1 MSYINVKNLTIEFPG
16 VRALDD
22 VSFSI
27 EQGSS
32 VALCGENGAGKST
45 LGKILAGVYSKKQY
59 TGDIE
64 FKGKSVDFK
73 STLDAEKAGIVIVH
87 QELNQIAEMTVAE
100 NVFLGDMPTKRG
112 VIDQEAL
119 YRKTKEFLLDVGLDV
134 DPNTKMRNLT
144 ISKRQMIEIATAL
157 SRNPEV
163 VVFDEATSSLTNAE
177 AEILFAIMKRLREKG
192 ITMIYVTH
200 KLDEIF
206 QVCDHI
212 VVLKDGKMEM
222 SGVLEGMTKEDII
235 HKMIGRDLCQMYPE
249 RPVIKLGEDISQDEV
264 VLKIENWSVYDG
276 KDVHRKVVDQ
286 VNFELY
292 KGEILGLY
300 GLMGAGRTELVNSI
314 FEGRAIHSTGQI
326 YIDGKPVVIRSPK
339 DAIKNGMALVT
350 EDRKK
355 TGLVLG
361 LSVRENISLASL
373 GKIVNSFHVLDFGKE
388 REYVNKSVNDLSIKV
403 PDVMHLA
410 RQLSGGN
417 QQKVVLSKWLL
428 SDPKIL
434 IMDEPTRGID
444 VGTKVEIYKILRSL
458 ADKGIS
464 ILMVSSEMPEVI
476 GVSDRILV
484 MKEGKFVEDISGFKA
499 TEELLAKCVLGGN

>member
-59 TGDIE
+59 TGSIE
-64 FKGKSVDFK
+64 FKGNPVDFK
-73 STLDAEKAGIVIVH
+73 STLEAERAGIVIVH
-87 QELNQIAEMTVAE
+87 QELNHIAEMTVAE

-112 VIDQEAL
+112 VINQDTL
-119 YRKTKEFLLDVGLDV
+119 YRKTKEFLHNVGLDI
-134 DPNTKMRNLT
+134 DPETKMKNLT
-144 ISKRQMIEIATAL
+144 ISKCQMIEIAKAL

-177 AEILFAIMKRLREKG
+177 ADILFNIMQGLRDKG
-192 ITMIYVTH
+192 TTMIYVTH

-206 QVCDHI
+206 KVCDHI
-212 VVLKDGKMEM
+212 VVLKDGKLEM
-222 SGVLEGMTKEDII
+222 SRALEGMTKDDII
-235 HKMIGRDLCQMYPE
+235 HKMIGRDLCQMYPARAAE
-249 RPVIKLGEDISQDEV
+249 KPKEDISQKEI
-264 VLKIENWSVYDG
+264 VLKIENWTAYDG
-276 KDVHRKVVDQ
+276 KDVNRKVVDQ
-286 VNFELY
+286 VNLELY

-339 DAIKNGMALVT
+339 DAIKHGMALVT

-373 GKIVNSFHVLDFGKE
+373 GKLVNTLHVMDFEKE
-388 REYVNKSVNDLSIKV
+388 RECVNQSVKDLSIKV
-403 PDVMHLA
+403 PDVAHLA

-444 VGTKVEIYKILRSL
+444 VGTKVEIYRILRNL

-484 MKEGKFVEDISGFKA
+484 MKEGKIVEDVSGFKA